1 MSKNK
6 SLKLPSVL
14 LLIILISLLTLNL
27 SANSQAL
34 AEDINRIQL
43 REDFQQLLYDYDS
56 SELQEVFTSEYLEK
70 LKVDGPEDLIDRQE
84 YITIE
89 EAIADTEFLFKTLKY
104 GYAGYQFFGGDQ
116 RFNTAETNIIKSLEE
131 EGTPEEKIKVDKLD
145 SLINS
150 ELDFIKDN
158 HFRVGQTMQGVDY
171 RLFYNEDLKFNKEIT
186 DAGEINYIEKDTGHK
201 FQGIAGY
208 ELEES
213 IWPFIDRD
221 GNKHYH
227 PGLLLE
233 MTEIEELAIA
243 KDLQLKSDQEYTEE
257 ISLTKIKQ
265 QENESRLESSEKEKI
280 YKKTEINGIPAI
292 KLRSLH
298 PTDSNQKAQLNQFL
312 SDARNLREYDKLI
325 IDLRWNA
332 GGSPQFA
339 GRWLQRFTGRYVGNN
354 QVEAYLRTEAS
365 YRLMKNN
372 LWQYPPESLQRFKTT
387 IENNFSPLSHRG
399 WSDIKIDLT
408 RELENDT
415 ELIVLT
421 NSQTISAGEF
431 FIRYLRQLENV
442 TFIGS
447 NTKGSLLIG
456 GVTPFILNNSGIRVG
471 VGTRINL
478 EPDLINREGRGY
490 LPDFWLEFPDNLEE
504 INFNN
509 I

>member
-1 MSKNK
+1 MVLFK
-6 SLKLPSVL
+6 SQKIWPS
-14 LLIILISLLTLNL
+14 LLIIALTFFLNFGIQG
-27 SANSQAL
+27 SNQVL
-34 AEDINRIQL
+34 AAEIDRIQL
-43 REDFQQLLYDYDS
+43 REDFQEYLYDFDND
-56 SELQEVFTSEYLEK
+56 ELQEVFTSEYLEK
-70 LKVDGPEDLIDRQE
+70 LTVDGPKDLIDRQK

-116 RFNTAETNIIKSLEE
+116 KFNTARTSIIKILEE
-131 EGTPEEKIKVDKLD
+131 EGGLEEKIKVDKLD

-158 HFRVGQTMQGVDY
+158 HFRIGQTSQGVDY
-171 RLFYNEDLKFNKEIT
+171 RLFYNKDLKFNKEIN
-186 DAGEINYIEKDTGHK
+186 DAGEINYIEKESGHE

-298 PTDSNQKAQLNQFL
+298 PTDSNQEAQLNQFL

>member
-34 AEDINRIQL
+34 AEEIDRIQL

-116 RFNTAETNIIKSLEE
+116 KFNTAETNIIQNLEA

-145 SLINS
+145 SFINS
-150 ELDFIKDN
+150 ELAYIKDN
-158 HFRVGQTMQGVDY
+158 HFRVGEIMQGVDY
-171 RLFYNEDLKFNKEIT
+171 RLFYNEGLKFNREIT
-186 DAGEINYIEKDTGHK
+186 DAGEINYIEKESGHE
-201 FQGIAGY
+201 FQRLAGY

-233 MTEIEELAIA
+233 TTEKEQTAIA
-243 KDLQLKSDQEYTEE
+243 REIQLKSDQEYTEE
-257 ISLTKIKQ
+257 ISLTKIQQ
-265 QENESRLESSEKEKI
+265 QENESQLGSPEKDEI

-292 KLRSLH
+292 KIRSLH
-298 PTDSNQKAQLNQFL
+298 PLDSNQ
-312 SDARNLREYDKLI
+312 
-325 IDLRWNA
+325 
-332 GGSPQFA
+332 
-339 GRWLQRFTGRYVGNN
+339 
-354 QVEAYLRTEAS
+354 EA
-365 YRLMKNN
+365 
-372 LWQYPPESLQRFKTT
+372 
-387 IENNFSPLSHRG
+387 
-399 WSDIKIDLT
+399 
-408 RELENDT
+408 
-415 ELIVLT
+415 
-421 NSQTISAGEF
+421 
-431 FIRYLRQLENV
+431 
-442 TFIGS
+442 
-447 NTKGSLLIG
+447 
-456 GVTPFILNNSGIRVG
+456 
-471 VGTRINL
+471 
-478 EPDLINREGRGY
+478 
-490 LPDFWLEFPDNLEE
+490 
-504 INFNN
+504 
-509 I
+509 